1 MYYGKMIR
9 QAVRRFLCVSFS
21 YQILNCVQRKINH
34 NFHTAK
40 FFNSK

>member
-21 YQILNCVQRKINH
+21 YQILNCVQRKVNYYLL
-34 NFHTAK
+34 TAK